1 MVQNFVQLHEL
12 VGHDLLRAA
21 QDFDLN
27 QYNNYLILGYFV
39 MWGAVMIYLGILANK
54 QRNAREDL
62 KLLTELLKEDEAR
75 LAEDEEPK

>member
-1 MVQNFVQLHEL
+1 MVSN
-12 VGHDLLRAA
+12 DLLRAA

-39 MWGAVMIYLGILANK
+39 MWAAVMIYIGILANK
-54 QRNAREDL
+54 QRNAKEDL
-62 KLLTELLKEDEAR
+62 KLLTELLREDEAR